1 MLNRFTSA
9 LRSMG
14 SQISLS
20 SSQHGH
26 FPANVSQRVKAR
38 EAFLFHGPKQSS
50 VRMMASE
57 GQIQSEL
64 MESMRMKIQDALDAE
79 EVQVTDI
86 QGDGRHVEIIV
97 VSSQFEGKNSVNRQ
111 RMVYKVRRLMF
122 GFCMAF
128 TSDEKTHG
136 WLHCSLAQ
144 SSESIKSSFDH
155 SHLTKV

>member
-20 SSQHGH
+20 SSQHAH
-26 FPANVSQRVKAR
+26 IPASVSQRVRAR

-64 MESMRMKIQDALDAE
+64 MESMRMKIQNALEAE

-111 RMVYKVRRLMF
+111 RMVYKVRV
-122 GFCMAF
+122 
-128 TSDEKTHG
+128 
-136 WLHCSLAQ
+136 
-144 SSESIKSSFDH
+144 I
-155 SHLTKV
+155 VV